1 MSECKLNVIL
11 DLDNTIINA
20 IDSGDIMKVPLNVG
34 LKYVDWPPLFRIYAR
49 PHLDNFLDFLFANFN
64 VSVFTAADKDYA
76 LHIVNNFIY
85 KDHPER
91 KLNIFFFRYHVE
103 KSHREYK
110 GVKDLRIL
118 WDMFQVPGFYPC
130 NTVIIDDLDQVAKT
144 NPYNCI
150 PIDAFNVVDDDGKYN
165 PLSSQDDDLIRIQSK
180 LTFVKQ
186 LYDKT
191 VCSFYG
197 YFTAN
202 EDKQKPLLK

>member
-20 IDSGDIMKVPLNVG
+20 VDTRDVIKVFNNSGLES
-34 LKYVDWPPLFRIYAR
+34 VDWPPLFRIYAR
-49 PHLDNFLDFLFANFN
+49 PHLQEFLDFLFANFN

-76 LHIVNNFIY
+76 LYIVDKFIY

-150 PIDAFNVVDDDGKYN
+150 PIDAFHVVDDDGNYN
-165 PLSSQDDDLIRIQSK
+165 PNAYKDDELIRIKEK

-186 LYDKT
+186 LFDST

-197 YFTAN
+197 YFIAN